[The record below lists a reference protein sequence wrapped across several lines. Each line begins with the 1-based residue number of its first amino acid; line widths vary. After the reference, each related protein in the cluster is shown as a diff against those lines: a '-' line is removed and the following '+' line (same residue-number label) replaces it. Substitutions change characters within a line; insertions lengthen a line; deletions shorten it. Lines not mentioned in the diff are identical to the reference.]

1 MKINISNLSEGV
13 HKFALTAEPGEVG
26 LGEQFHNQVHV
37 ALTLEKSN
45 GQMHIRAQVE
55 TTGSFRCDRCV
66 ENFDKKLKNEY
77 QMLYTSE
84 PGDPGLYNPDEVQVV
99 SREAHEIDIDEDVR
113 QFIMLAVP
121 QKLLCKESCLGLC
134 PRCGRN
140 LNREQCVCTAK
151 EADPR
156 WDKLRGL
163 LNAQ

>member
-1 MKINISNLSEGV
+1 MKIDISNLSDGV
-13 HKFALTAEPGEVG
+13 HKYSLTAEPSEIG
-26 LGEQFHNQVHV
+26 LGEQFNKQVRV
-37 ALTLEKSN
+37 ALTLEKNN
-45 GQMHIRAQVE
+45 GQMHVRAQVE
-55 TTGSFRCDRCV
+55 ATGSFRCDRCV
-66 ENFDKKLKNEY
+66 DEFDRKLKNEY

-84 PGDPGLYNPDEVQVV
+84 AADPELYDPDEVKVV
-99 SREAHEIDIDEDVR
+99 SREMHEIDIGDDVR

-151 EADPR
+151 EVDPR

-163 LNAQ
+163 LNVQ